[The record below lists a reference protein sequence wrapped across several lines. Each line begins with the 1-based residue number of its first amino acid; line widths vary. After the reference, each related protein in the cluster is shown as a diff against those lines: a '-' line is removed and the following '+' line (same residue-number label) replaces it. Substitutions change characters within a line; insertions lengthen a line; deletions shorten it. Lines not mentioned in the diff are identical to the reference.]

1 MKYYTFTNIFSKEY
15 NRNLL
20 EKCKPLL
27 MDGETLDGFYGRGST
42 PAKQSHPTL
51 HLNPNFDDFHNQ
63 ILKRIKEESGLDLK
77 LERSWVNG
85 THGKKKDMLWHS
97 HEAFGTDYAGVYS
110 FAIWL
115 KIPTQW
121 EDQCKLPFLD
131 GMKKSDKKASIF
143 EFEYHD
149 ILGGVC
155 NYGYRLDP
163 SMEGCMVF
171 FPATLR
177 HTVYPFYNC
186 DESRISIAG
195 NLWYRDRQ

>member
-15 NRNLL
+15 NRKLL

-97 HEAFGTDYAGVYS
+97 HEAFGTDYAGVYYV
-110 FAIWL
+110 
-115 KIPTQW
+115 KTP
-121 EDQCKLPFLD
+121 LPFFSNGTLFED
-131 GMKKSDKKASIF
+131 RFIKVPQNGLLIF
-143 EFEYHD
+143 
-149 ILGGVC
+149 
-155 NYGYRLDP
+155 P
-163 SMEGCMVF
+163 SNIPHTAPSSPFRMERY
-171 FPATLR
+171 T
-177 HTVYPFYNC
+177 
-186 DESRISIAG
+186 IAMDFIQNG
-195 NLWYRDRQ
+195 